1 MIFQFRSPRPS
12 SAFRGDNPSVVV
24 CRPWIMENHGEGE
37 TRSLVSPVRIFPA
50 IRGRTRKRDF
60 DWPRSPVGIKRAIFD
75 TRRPVFDRRLKKSKL
90 SNWDV
95 FFSFSLKF
103 VREEISSSI
112 LSRINFKSKRFLFFL
127 DIFVIFVVSLTF
139 IAKVRTKI
147 QVSNHEHLGDDQDEP
162 KVASRIILAER
173 ILVVYGRLEFE
184 FCSIV
189 TRSRVRRSLSYVY
202 TSKSYS
208 GALANVYMRSP
219 EKIGYLFPQEDTSWI
234 KYERFVGGLVR
245 GR

>member
-1 MIFQFRSPRPS
+1 MDNGKSWRGENAYPRFACAYFSRDSWSNSKTGFRLAP
-12 SAFRGDNPSVVV
+12 
-24 CRPWIMENHGEGE
+24 
-37 TRSLVSPVRIFPA
+37 VS
-50 IRGRTRKRDF
+50 G
-60 DWPRSPVGIKRAIFD
+60 GIKRAIYD

-112 LSRINFKSKRFLFFL
+112 FSRINFKSKRFLFFFF

-147 QVSNHEHLGDDQDEP
+147 QVSNHEHLGDDQDEA

-184 FCSIV
+184 RRNFV
-189 TRSRVRRSLSYVY
+189 RSLRGVACVAHYHTY
-202 TSKSYS
+202 ILRNPT
-208 GALANVYMRSP
+208 R
-219 EKIGYLFPQEDTSWI
+219 
-234 KYERFVGGLVR
+234 GLWQMCTCDHLR
-245 GR
+245 K

>member
-1 MIFQFRSPRPS
+1 M
-12 SAFRGDNPSVVV
+12 
-24 CRPWIMENHGEGE
+24 
-37 TRSLVSPVRIFPA
+37 
-50 IRGRTRKRDF
+50 
-60 DWPRSPVGIKRAIFD
+60 
-75 TRRPVFDRRLKKSKL
+75 
-90 SNWDV
+90 
-95 FFSFSLKF
+95 
-103 VREEISSSI
+103 
-112 LSRINFKSKRFLFFL
+112 
-127 DIFVIFVVSLTF
+127 IFVVSLTF

-147 QVSNHEHLGDDQDEP
+147 QVSNHEHLGDDQDEA

-219 EKIGYLFPQEDTSWI
+219 EKIGYLFPQEDASWI

>member
-1 MIFQFRSPRPS
+1 MERGKRVPSFRLYS
-12 SAFRGDNPSVVV
+12 
-24 CRPWIMENHGEGE
+24 
-37 TRSLVSPVRIFPA
+37 RIFPA

-60 DWPRSPVGIKRAIFD
+60 DWPRSPVDIKRAIFD

-112 LSRINFKSKRFLFFL
+112 FSRINFKSKRILFFFL

-147 QVSNHEHLGDDQDEP
+147 QVSNHEHLGDDQDEA

-184 FCSIV
+184 RRNFV
-189 TRSRVRRSLSYVY
+189 RSLRGVACVAHYHTY
-202 TSKSYS
+202 ILRNPT
-208 GALANVYMRSP
+208 R
-219 EKIGYLFPQEDTSWI
+219 
-234 KYERFVGGLVR
+234 GLWQTCTCDHLR
-245 GR
+245 K

>member
-1 MIFQFRSPRPS
+1 M
-12 SAFRGDNPSVVV
+12 
-24 CRPWIMENHGEGE
+24 
-37 TRSLVSPVRIFPA
+37 
-50 IRGRTRKRDF
+50 
-60 DWPRSPVGIKRAIFD
+60 
-75 TRRPVFDRRLKKSKL
+75 
-90 SNWDV
+90 
-95 FFSFSLKF
+95 
-103 VREEISSSI
+103 
-112 LSRINFKSKRFLFFL
+112 
-127 DIFVIFVVSLTF
+127 IFVVSLTF

-147 QVSNHEHLGDDQDEP
+147 QVSNHEHLGDDQDEA

-245 GR
+245 GRWICFHDQCFSTCARFSTDSTRYLPFVFRIRIALVYLSRIETEDFYISLAYYERWQKS

>member
-1 MIFQFRSPRPS
+1 
-12 SAFRGDNPSVVV
+12 
-24 CRPWIMENHGEGE
+24 MENHGEGE
-37 TRSLVSPVRIFPA
+37 TRTLVSPVRIFPA

-112 LSRINFKSKRFLFFL
+112 FSRINFKSKRFLFFFL

-147 QVSNHEHLGDDQDEP
+147 QVSNHEHLGDDQDEA

-173 ILVVYGRLEFE
+173 ILLREIGIRAKE